1 MSGEQLIDGGV
12 MTFEDVRIETRGGAS
27 WIFINRP
34 EAMNAV
40 RPQTYAELG
49 AAFDQADADRDTRF
63 IVLTGEGRGFCAG
76 DDFNEI
82 FLSEKAH
89 PSKRSDAT
97 LARYRSRTGAATP
110 IVASILN
117 CTKPTIAAVN
127 GAAVGMGM
135 DLALLCDMRIASENA
150 KLGSYFVRRGVI
162 GSIGGTY
169 LLPRIVGLSRAM
181 ELLLSGELVSAQE
194 AERLGIVSRVVPH
207 DELHAA
213 VEALID
219 KLSWGAPLAQ
229 RAIKRVV
236 NKGLNMTWPELE
248 EYGRMLSDE
257 LWRTEDHREG
267 VMSHVEKRKPN
278 FRER

>member
-1 MSGEQLIDGGV
+1 MPEQTTDGSY
-12 MTFEDVRIETRGGAS
+12 EDLKVENRGLAT
-27 WIFINRP
+27 WIVLSRP

-40 RPQTYAELG
+40 RPKTYVELG
-49 AAFDQADADRDTRF
+49 RAFERADADRETRF

-82 FLSEKAH
+82 FLSENH
-89 PSKRSDAT
+89 PGKRSEGT
-97 LARYRSRTGAATP
+97 LARYRSRHGAATP
-110 IVASILN
+110 VVSAILG
-117 CTKPTIAAVN
+117 CTKPTIAAIN

-135 DLALLCDMRIASENA
+135 DLALLCDMRIAA
-150 KLGSYFVRRGVI
+150 ARARLGSYFVRRGVI

-169 LLPRIVGLSRAM
+169 LLPRIVGLSKAM
-181 ELLLSGELVSAQE
+181 ELLLSGELIAADE
-194 AERLGIVSRVVPH
+194 AERLGIVSRVVP
-207 DELHAA
+207 DGELAGA
-213 VEALID
+213 VEALIE

-236 NKGLNMTWPELE
+236 QKGLTMDPAALE

-267 VMSHVEKRKPN
+267 VASHVEKRKPRFN
-278 FRER
+278 ER

>member
-1 MSGEQLIDGGV
+1 MY
-12 MTFEDVRIETRGGAS
+12 EDVRVETRGPSS
-27 WIFINRP
+27 WIAINRP
-34 EAMNAV
+34 AAMNAV
-40 RPQTYAELG
+40 RPKTYAELTH
-49 AAFDQADADRDTRF
+49 AFAEADADRATRF

-82 FLSEKAH
+82 FLSENS
-89 PSKRSDAT
+89 PGRRSDGH
-97 LARYRSRTGAATP
+97 LARYRDRLGAATP
-110 IVASILN
+110 IVRAILD
-117 CTKPTIAAVN
+117 CTKPTIAAIN

-135 DLALLCDMRIASENA
+135 DLALLCDMRIASATA

-181 ELLLSGELVSAQE
+181 ELLLSGELIDAHE
-194 AERLGIVSRVVPH
+194 AERLGIVSRVVP
-207 DELHAA
+207 DGELRAA
-213 VEALID
+213 VEALTE

-236 NKGLNMTWPELE
+236 QKGLTLDPAALE
-248 EYGRMLSDE
+248 EYGRLLSDE

-267 VMSHVEKRKPN
+267 VQSHVERRKPV
-278 FRER
+278 FKER

>member
-1 MSGEQLIDGGV
+1 MAFD
-12 MTFEDVRIETRGGAS
+12 DVKLETRGMAS
-27 WIFINRP
+27 WISINRP
-34 EAMNAV
+34 EALNAV
-40 RPQTYAELG
+40 RPKTYVELG
-49 AAFDQADADRDTRF
+49 AAFDAADADRATRF

-82 FLSEKAH
+82 FLSEDAH
-89 PSKRSDAT
+89 PSKRSAAT

-162 GSIGGTY
+162 GSVGGTY
-169 LLPRIVGLSRAM
+169 LLPRIIGLSRAL
-181 ELLLSGELVSAQE
+181 ELLLSGELLSAQE

-207 DELHAA
+207 EELHDA
-213 VEALID
+213 VDALIE

-236 NKGLNMTWPELE
+236 NKGLTMAWPELE

-267 VMSHVEKRKPN
+267 VASHVEKRRPDFK
-278 FRER
+278 ER

>member
-1 MSGEQLIDGGV
+1 MSY
-12 MTFEDVRIETRGGAS
+12 EDVRVETRDQTS
-27 WIFINRP
+27 WIIINRP

-40 RPQTYAELG
+40 RPRTYVDLCQAFE
-49 AAFDQADADRDTRF
+49 AADEDRQTRF

-82 FLSEKAH
+82 FLSEEGH
-89 PSKRSDAT
+89 PGSQREAT
-97 LARYRSRTGAATP
+97 LSRYRSRSGAATP
-110 IVASILN
+110 VVSAILE

-135 DLALLCDMRIASENA
+135 DLALLCDMRIAAERA

-169 LLPRIVGLSRAM
+169 LLPRMIGLSRAM
-181 ELLLSGELVSAQE
+181 ELLLSGELISADE
-194 AERLGIVSRVVPH
+194 ALRLGLVSLVVP
-207 DELHAA
+207 DGQLEEA
-213 VEALID
+213 VNVLIE

-229 RAIKRVV
+229 RAIKRTVH
-236 NKGLNMTWPELE
+236 KGLAMAWPELE

-257 LWRTEDHREG
+257 LWRTADHREG
-267 VMSHVEKRKPN
+267 VMSHVEKRKPE
-278 FRER
+278 FLEH

>member
-1 MSGEQLIDGGV
+1 MA
-12 MTFEDVRIETRGGAS
+12 FEDVKLEAHGLAS
-27 WIFINRP
+27 WISINRP
-34 EAMNAV
+34 EQMNAV
-40 RPQTYAELG
+40 RPKTYVEL
-49 AAFDQADADRDTRF
+49 AQAFDQADADRKTRF

-82 FLSEKAH
+82 FLSKDNH
-89 PSKRSDAT
+89 PSQRSEAT
-97 LARYRSRTGAATP
+97 LGRYRSKTGAATP

-150 KLGSYFVRRGVI
+150 KLGSYFVRRGVV

-169 LLPRIVGLSRAM
+169 LLPRIVGVSRAM
-181 ELLLSGELVSAQE
+181 ELLLSGELLSAQE
-194 AERLGIVSRVVPH
+194 AERLGIVSRVVPSG
-207 DELHAA
+207 ELRAA

-236 NKGLNMTWPELE
+236 NKGLSMDWPELE

-257 LWRTEDHREG
+257 LWKTEDHREG
-267 VMSHVEKRKPN
+267 VASHVEKRKPK
-278 FRER
+278 FQER